1 MDFTRFFGNLI
12 HHQKHITMTRKYL
25 FTGLLLAGIAI
36 SASTPFLTNPYGF
49 TRGNPSIG
57 SISALGF
64 GNDGILFIG
73 DAKNATVYAVQTND
87 TKSSNTADVTI
98 EGIDEKIAAALGTQ
112 KQNISITDMAVNPV
126 SKKIYISVLNS
137 DGTPAL
143 VKLNGSA
150 IEPVAL
156 KDVNF
161 SGIALNDVVAEDAKD
176 GRGRPL
182 RMSTISDLVFA
193 NGHVYVSGL
202 SNKEFSST
210 FRSIPFPFGDGQQ
223 QASLEMYH
231 ASHGRYET
239 TSPIR
244 SFTINKV
251 NGKDYLIASYTCTPL
266 VLFPLDELK
275 AGAHVKG
282 RTVAEMGSGNTPI
295 DLTTITKN
303 GRSYLI
309 MGNTARPV
317 SEVDYQSIASFEGTL
332 TERVSGTAGTPY
344 NEIPSLTKVVQIDK
358 LDNSKVV
365 LIQKKENGSM
375 DLMTVGEA
383 GL

>member
-1 MDFTRFFGNLI
+1 
-12 HHQKHITMTRKYL
+12 MTRKYL

-36 SASTPFLTNPYGF
+36 SASTPFLRNPYGF

-57 SISALGF
+57 SISALSF

-73 DAKNATVYAVQTND
+73 DARNATVYAVQTND
-87 TKSSNTADVTI
+87 TKSGNTADISI

-112 KQNISITDMAVNPV
+112 KQNITITDMAVNPV
-126 SKKIYISVLNS
+126 SKKIYLAVLNS

-143 VKLNGSA
+143 VKLNGST

-156 KDVNF
+156 KDINF

-193 NGHVYVSGL
+193 NGNVYVSGL

-210 FRSIPFPFGDGQQ
+210 FRSIPFPFGDKQQ

-303 GRSYLI
+303 GKSYLI

-317 SEVDYQSIASFEGTL
+317 SEVDYQSIAAFEGTL
-332 TERVSGTAGTPY
+332 TERVSGKAGTPY
-344 NEIPSLTKVVQIDK
+344 HEISSLTKVVQIDK

-365 LIQKKENGSM
+365 LIQKKENGSV
-375 DLMTVGEA
+375 DLMTVGEG